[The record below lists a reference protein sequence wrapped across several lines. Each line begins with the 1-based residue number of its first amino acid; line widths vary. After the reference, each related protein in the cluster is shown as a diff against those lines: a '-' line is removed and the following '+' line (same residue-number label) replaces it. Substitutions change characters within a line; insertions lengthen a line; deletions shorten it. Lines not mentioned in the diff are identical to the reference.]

1 MVLSNAL
8 VSTYTNIDV
17 LICLFIDIFL
27 LDNRKQLGIT
37 YSGGIFVYIVSSLHW
52 DSYVL
57 LLTSKSVFTN
67 MLSFMVFLQISID
80 SKNFKKKN

>member
-57 LLTSKSVFTN
+57 LLTSKSF
-67 MLSFMVFLQISID
+67 FYQYAFFYAFLTD
-80 SKNFKKKN
+80 FNR